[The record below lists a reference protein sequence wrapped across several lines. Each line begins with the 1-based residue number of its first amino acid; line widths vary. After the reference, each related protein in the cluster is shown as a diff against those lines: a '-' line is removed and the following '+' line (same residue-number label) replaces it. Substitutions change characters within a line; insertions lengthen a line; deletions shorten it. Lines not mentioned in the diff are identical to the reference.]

1 MNPIWFFVIVF
12 AAIIII
18 FLIAFFIYLLIHHD
32 RSDYKDGGGIQ
43 IGGDEKINIFAPA
56 NDKAGIHGEKIVNE
70 ELRLLLRNDEYLLVN
85 LLLPLKNGRKTEI
98 DCVLVSR
105 KGIFC
110 IETKRW
116 VGHIIGNDEDERWI
130 QQYDDPYKGD
140 ITHNNPVSQNKF
152 HCDVLDRILNYK
164 YEIENAVI
172 FCSLEDGSGINSKFV
187 YTVSDFKTWYRS
199 LDDLGITDFEIKQI
213 SQILQKYV
221 ATNEQIKQFRNEQ
234 KNRNKH

>member
-18 FLIAFFIYLLIHHD
+18 FLIAFFIYFLIHHD

-85 LLLPLKNGRKTEI
+85 LLLPFKNGRKTEI

-152 HCDVLDRILNYK
+152 HCKVLNRILNYK

-187 YTVSDFKTWYRS
+187 YTISDFKTWYRS
-199 LDDLGITDFEIKQI
+199 LDDLGITDFEIKHI

>member
-32 RSDYKDGGGIQ
+32 QSDYKDGGGIQ

-110 IETKRW
+110 VETKRW

-130 QQYDDPYKGD
+130 QRYDDPYKGD

-172 FCSLEDGSGINSKFV
+172 FCSLEDGSGIDSNFV
-187 YTVSDFKTWYRS
+187 YTISDFKTWYRS
-199 LDDLGITDFEIKQI
+199 LDELGITDFEIKQI

>member
-1 MNPIWFFVIVF
+1 MTE
-12 AAIIII
+12 AIIKMVV
-18 FLIAFFIYLLIHHD
+18 AFKF
-32 RSDYKDGGGIQ
+32 
-43 IGGDEKINIFAPA
+43 GGDEKINIFAPA

-70 ELRLLLRNDEYLLVN
+70 ELRLILRNDEYLLVN

-172 FCSLEDGSGINSKFV
+172 FFSLEDGSGINSNFV
-187 YTVSDFKTWYRS
+187 YTISDFKTWYRS
-199 LDDLGITDFEIKQI
+199 LDELGITDFEIKQI

>member
-18 FLIAFFIYLLIHHD
+18 FLIAFFIYFLIHND
-32 RSDYKDGGGIQ
+32 RIDYKVGGGIQ

-85 LLLPLKNGRKTEI
+85 LLLPFKNGRKTEI

-140 ITHNNPVSQNKF
+140 ITHNNPVLQNEF
-152 HCDVLDRILNYK
+152 HCKVLDRVLNYK

-187 YTVSDFKTWYRS
+187 YTISEFKTWYRT
-199 LDDLGITDFEIKQI
+199 LDELGITDFEIKQI

>member
-18 FLIAFFIYLLIHHD
+18 FLISFFIYLLIDHD
-32 RSDYKDGGGIQ
+32 RSDYKDGGGIR
-43 IGGDEKINIFAPA
+43 IGGDEIINIFAPA

-85 LLLPLKNGRKTEI
+85 LLLPFKNGRKTEI

-172 FCSLEDGSGINSKFV
+172 FFSLEDGSGINSKFV
-187 YTVSDFKTWYRS
+187 YTISEFKTWYRT
-199 LDDLGITDFEIKQI
+199 LDELGITDFEIKQI

>member
-18 FLIAFFIYLLIHHD
+18 FLIAFFIYFLIYHD

-85 LLLPLKNGRKTEI
+85 LLLPFKNGRKTEI

-172 FCSLEDGSGINSKFV
+172 FFSLEDGSGINSNFV
-187 YTVSDFKTWYRS
+187 YTISDFKTWYRS
-199 LDDLGITDFEIKQI
+199 LDELGITDFEIKQI

>member
-152 HCDVLDRILNYK
+152 HCNVLDRILNYK

-199 LDDLGITDFEIKQI
+199 LDELGITDFEIKQI

>member
-85 LLLPLKNGRKTEI
+85 LLLPFKNGRKTEI

-172 FCSLEDGSGINSKFV
+172 FFSLEDGSGINSNFV
-187 YTVSDFKTWYRS
+187 YTISDFKTWYRS
-199 LDDLGITDFEIKQI
+199 LDELGITDFEIKQI

>member
-1 MNPIWFFVIVF
+1 MNPIWFFIIVF

-85 LLLPLKNGRKTEI
+85 LLLPFKNGRKTEI

>member
-1 MNPIWFFVIVF
+1 MNPIWFFIIVF

-85 LLLPLKNGRKTEI
+85 LLLPFKNGRKTEI

-116 VGHIIGNDEDERWI
+116 VGHIIGNDDDEHWI

-187 YTVSDFKTWYRS
+187 YTVSDFKTRYRS
-199 LDDLGITDFEIKQI
+199 LDELGITDFEIKQI

>member
-32 RSDYKDGGGIQ
+32 QSDYKDGCGIQ

-130 QQYDDPYKGD
+130 QRYDDPYKGD
-140 ITHNNPVSQNKF
+140 ITHYNPVSQNKF

-187 YTVSDFKTWYRS
+187 YTISEFKTWYRS
-199 LDDLGITDFEIKQI
+199 LDELGITDFEIKQI

>member
-116 VGHIIGNDEDERWI
+116 VGHIIGNDEDERWS

>member
-18 FLIAFFIYLLIHHD
+18 FLIAFFIYFLIHHD

-43 IGGDEKINIFAPA
+43 IGGDEIINIFAPA

-85 LLLPLKNGRKTEI
+85 LLLPFKNGRKTEI

-152 HCDVLDRILNYK
+152 HCNVLDRILNYK

-172 FCSLEDGSGINSKFV
+172 FLLFRRWLRDKF
-187 YTVSDFKTWYRS
+187 
-199 LDDLGITDFEIKQI
+199 
-213 SQILQKYV
+213 
-221 ATNEQIKQFRNEQ
+221 
-234 KNRNKH
+234 

>member
-85 LLLPLKNGRKTEI
+85 LLLPFKNGRKTEI

-130 QQYDDPYKGD
+130 QRYDDPYKGD
-140 ITHNNPVSQNKF
+140 ITQNNPVSQNKF
-152 HCDVLDRILNYK
+152 HCNVLDRILNYK

-187 YTVSDFKTWYRS
+187 YTISDFKTRYRS
-199 LDDLGITDFEIKQI
+199 LDELGITDFEIKQI